1 MEFESDPHAILGLP
15 RDASRAEIKAAYRR
29 LAKAFHPDAA
39 GEAAV
44 PRFLAIQAAYETLIG
59 TAPGRPVGSGQAAE
73 GWRADPARAQATR
86 ETWRARGRRAP
97 SSGAAGGASAAG
109 GATGTGGA
117 DGPSA
122 ARGDGR
128 RRRSSDGTANGPS
141 SGTDRGRSAGGRR
154 APRDRAPDK
163 ATPGSTTY
171 DFAEQDPYDPE
182 WSGASWYGTTSG
194 TYWTINP
201 KEYADPRKHGPE
213 YQARARRRGGAAP
226 EIESRPPE
234 AGAEAASPG
243 AAPPGAVPAG
253 AAPREERPYTEP
265 SPRRAA
271 EPGADPSAILPLGG
285 GPTTR
290 IGLALLGWPPLGF
303 AVAALIGEASGC
315 SRFAAACV
323 DTFGF
328 GTLLAQIVV
337 IAVLF
342 ALPRLAA
349 VSAVGTLAVLGGSIP
364 ATMLLS
370 VSGGP
375 QERDAATAALTV
387 VLAAAYVAGAAFAI
401 ARRSRTLRA

>member
-1 MEFESDPHAILGLP
+1 MEFEGDPHAILGLP
-15 RDASRAEIKAAYRR
+15 RGASPAEIKAAYRR
-29 LAKAFHPDAA
+29 LAKAFHPDTA

-59 TAPGRPVGSGQAAE
+59 PAPGRPPGSGGATE
-73 GWRADPARAQATR
+73 GWSADSARARATR
-86 ETWRARGRRAP
+86 EAWRARGRRGSA
-97 SSGAAGGASAAG
+97 SGATGATGGASG
-109 GATGTGGA
+109 NGTGGA
-117 DGPSA
+117 RG
-122 ARGDGR
+122 ARGGDGR
-128 RRRSSDGTANGPS
+128 RTRSSDGTAKGS
-141 SGTDRGRSAGGRR
+141 SGGADRARSAGGRR
-154 APRDRAPDK
+154 ASRDRAPDK

-213 YQARARRRGGAAP
+213 YQARARRRGAAAP
-226 EIESRPPE
+226 ETESQPTDAE
-234 AGAEAASPG
+234 AGAGASPPEPAPAEAARK
-243 AAPPGAVPAG
+243 APTYS
-253 AAPREERPYTEP
+253 APWPPRATEP
-265 SPRRAA
+265 DA
-271 EPGADPSAILPLGG
+271 EASAILPLGG

-328 GTLLAQIVV
+328 GTLLSQVVV

-349 VSAVGTLAVLGGSIP
+349 VSAVGTMAVLGASIP
-364 ATMLLS
+364 ATMVLS
-370 VSGGP
+370 VGGGP
-375 QERDAATAALTV
+375 QEREAATAALTA
-387 VLAAAYVAGAAFAI
+387 VLAVAYVAGAAFAI

>member
-1 MEFESDPHAILGLP
+1 MEFEGDPHATLGLP
-15 RDASRAEIKAAYRR
+15 RGASRAEIKAAYRR
-29 LAKAFHPDAA
+29 LAKAFHPDTAGQAA
-39 GEAAV
+39 I

-59 TAPGRPVGSGQAAE
+59 TAPGRPARAAPTE
-73 GWRADPARAQATR
+73 GWRADPGRAGATR
-86 ETWRARGRRAP
+86 AGWRGSRRTSGSGA
-97 SSGAAGGASAAG
+97 SSGATPKS
-109 GATGTGGA
+109 GATGGPDGG
-117 DGPSA
+117 
-122 ARGDGR
+122 
-128 RRRSSDGTANGPS
+128 
-141 SGTDRGRSAGGRR
+141 SGTGPGTGKDRGRAPGGRR

-201 KEYADPRKHGPE
+201 REYADPRKHGPE
-213 YQARARRRGGAAP
+213 YQARARRRAGGGPEGAAEPAERGTSAAAP
-226 EIESRPPE
+226 ED
-234 AGAEAASPG
+234 AASSQEP
-243 AAPPGAVPAG
+243 APTEP
-253 AAPREERPYTEP
+253 AAPREP
-265 SPRRAA
+265 SAVPRQRRAA
-271 EPGADPSAILPLGG
+271 EPDAEASAILPMGG

-328 GTLLAQIVV
+328 GTLLAQVVV

-349 VSAVGTLAVLGGSIP
+349 VSAVGTLAVLGASIP

-375 QERDAATAALTV
+375 QEREAATAALTV
-387 VLAAAYVAGAAFAI
+387 VLAAAYLAGAAFAI
-401 ARRSRTLRA
+401 ARRSRTLPA

>member
-1 MEFESDPHAILGLP
+1 LEFDGDPHTTLGLP
-15 RDASRAEIKAAYRR
+15 RGASRAEIKAAYRR
-29 LAKAFHPDAA
+29 LAKAFHPDTA
-39 GEAAV
+39 GEAAI

-59 TAPGRPVGSGQAAE
+59 TAPGRPARSTPPTD

-86 ETWRARGRRAP
+86 EAWRARGRRGSAT
-97 SSGAAGGASAAG
+97 GAAGGVNGAG
-109 GATGTGGA
+109 GADRAGDRTG
-117 DGPSA
+117 
-122 ARGDGR
+122 ARGGSR
-128 RRRSSDGTANGPS
+128 RTRPTEGTANGPA
-141 SGTDRGRSAGGRR
+141 GGDDPGRPGGGRR
-154 APRDRAPDK
+154 APRDRAPDT

-213 YQARARRRGGAAP
+213 YQARARRRGAAAP
-226 EIESRPPE
+226 EIESQPAEANTSDAPPERAAAPSAAARERPPAPPPWSRLAHE
-234 AGAEAASPG
+234 PDAEA
-243 AAPPGAVPAG
+243 
-253 AAPREERPYTEP
+253 
-265 SPRRAA
+265 
-271 EPGADPSAILPLGG
+271 SAILPIGG

-303 AVAALIGEASGC
+303 AVAALIGEATGC
-315 SRFAAACV
+315 SRFAAACI
-323 DTFGF
+323 DPIGL
-328 GTLLAQIVV
+328 GTWVAQILV

-349 VSAVGTLAVLGGSIP
+349 VSAYGTLAVLAASIP

-370 VSGGP
+370 PSGGP
-375 QERDAATAALTV
+375 QERAAATAALVV
-387 VLAAAYVAGAAFAI
+387 VLAAAYLAGAVFAI